1 MRPLLALRVSLE
13 SMTCSSFTGNWRGY
27 YPERICSFFNL
38 FGKFL
43 EKAGLF
49 VVPSEEFGRTGSVKW
64 SRCERE
70 GSRDLLK

>member
-13 SMTCSSFTGNWRGY
+13 SVTCWSFTGNWRGY
-27 YPERICSFFNL
+27 YPARIRDCFNL
-38 FGKFL
+38 FEKIL

-49 VVPSEEFGRTGSVKW
+49 IVPSEEFGRTGSVKW

>member
-1 MRPLLALRVSLE
+1 MRPLLALRVNLE
-13 SMTCSSFTGNWRGY
+13 SVTCWSFTGNWRGY
-27 YPERICSFFNL
+27 YPARIHTFFNL
-38 FGKFL
+38 FEKIL

-49 VVPSEEFGRTGSVKW
+49 IVPSEEFGRTGSVKW